1 MKPGTFPDGI
11 CGIGNEIGGLGTNS
25 ARLEG
30 VSSGAAETGRG
41 RADVGAVK
49 ALDAEGVRPRL
60 LDLCIPAWESLALGA
75 KRLFSLGKD
84 RPEYGGGG

>member
-1 MKPGTFPDGI
+1 MKPGTFPDGT
-11 CGIGNEIGGLGTNS
+11 CGVGNEIGGLGTNG
-25 ARLEG
+25 ARLEDIT
-30 VSSGAAETGRG
+30 SETGRG

-49 ALDAEGVRPRL
+49 ALYAEGPRPRL
-60 LDLCIPAWESLALGA
+60 LDLCIPAWVSLALGA